1 MEVIRLKKKIN
12 VLESP
17 GFVLMHLACLL
28 VIFTGVSWVAL
39 STCLALYVVRMFG
52 ITAGYHRYFSHRSYK
67 TSRAFQFVLA
77 WIGASAAQQGPLWWA
92 AHHRHHHKY
101 SDTENDVHSPVTQ
114 GFFWSHIGWLLS
126 ADHRSTNYQMVPDL
140 TVYPELR
147 FINKF
152 YLLPPAVLAILL
164 WVAGTLLETHFAGL
178 GTNGWQ
184 MVMWG
189 FVISTVVLYHGTF
202 TVNSLAHVMGRRRFE
217 TRDDSRNSL
226 FVAMITLGEGWHNN
240 HHYYPSSERQGFF
253 WWEVDVSHYVL
264 RVLGWLRI
272 VWDVKAPPARVYAK
286 DFVQADS
293 TSERSTRA
301 A

>member
-1 MEVIRLKKKIN
+1 
-12 VLESP
+12 
-17 GFVLMHLACLL
+17 
-28 VIFTGVSWVAL
+28 
-39 STCLALYVVRMFG
+39 
-52 ITAGYHRYFSHRSYK
+52 
-67 TSRAFQFVLA
+67 
-77 WIGASAAQQGPLWWA
+77 
-92 AHHRHHHKY
+92 
-101 SDTENDVHSPVTQ
+101 
-114 GFFWSHIGWLLS
+114 
-126 ADHRSTNYQMVPDL
+126 
-140 TVYPELR
+140 
-147 FINKF
+147 
-152 YLLPPAVLAILL
+152 
-164 WVAGTLLETHFAGL
+164 VAGTLLETHFAGL

-226 FVAMITLGEGWHNN
+226 FVALITLGEGWHNN

-272 VWDVKAPPARVYAK
+272 VWDVKVPPARVYAK
-286 DFVQADS
+286 DFVETDS
-293 TSERSTRA
+293 ASQQSAHA